1 MLEAVVGG
9 IDGHRQWMLQVLTFD
24 YTIGTSRDYMWFFNT
39 RAEAEAYFERV
50 AEIVKD
56 RNVIVKIVKVRAYD
70 FLEPGTE
77 LIEEE
82 N

>member
-1 MLEAVVGG
+1 MLETVVGG
-9 IDGHRQWMLQVLTFD
+9 IDSHRQWMLQVVSFD

-50 AEIVKD
+50 AELLKD
-56 RNVIVKIVKVRAYD
+56 RYVIVKIIKVRAYD
-70 FLEPGTE
+70 FLEPKTE

>member
-1 MLEAVVGG
+1 MLEAVVVG
-9 IDGHRQWMLQVLTFD
+9 IDSHRQWMLQMVSFDPTVGTCSD
-24 YTIGTSRDYMWFFNT
+24 YTWFFNT

-56 RNVIVKIVKVRAYD
+56 RHVIVKIVKVRAYD
-70 FLEPGTE
+70 FLEPETE
-77 LIEEE
+77 LIEKE

>member
-1 MLEAVVGG
+1 MLEAVVSG
-9 IDGHRQWMLQVLTFD
+9 IDSHRQWMLQVVSFD
-24 YTIGTSRDYMWFFNT
+24 YSIGTSRDYMWFFNT

-50 AEIVKD
+50 AEIIKD
-56 RNVIVKIVKVRAYD
+56 RNVIIKIIKVRAYD
-70 FLEPGTE
+70 FLEPETE

>member
-1 MLEAVVGG
+1 MLETVVGG
-9 IDGHRQWMLQVLTFD
+9 IDSHRQWMLQVLAFE
-24 YTIGTSRDYMWFFNT
+24 YTIGTSRDSMWFFNT

>member
-9 IDGHRQWMLQVLTFD
+9 IDSHRQWMLQVVTFD
-24 YTIGTSRDYMWFFNT
+24 YTIGQSRDYMWFFNT
-39 RAEAEAYFERV
+39 RAEAEAYFEQV
-50 AEIVKD
+50 SELVKG
-56 RNVIVKIVKVRAYD
+56 RHVIVKIIKVRAYD
-70 FLEPGTE
+70 FLEPETE

>member
-1 MLEAVVGG
+1 MLEAVVSG
-9 IDGHRQWMLQVLTFD
+9 IDSHREWMLQVVSFD
-24 YTIGTSRDYMWFFNT
+24 YTVGTSRDYMWFFNT

-56 RNVIVKIVKVRAYD
+56 RHVIVKIIKVRAYD
-70 FLEPGTE
+70 FLEPETE
-77 LIEEE
+77 LTEKE

>member
-9 IDGHRQWMLQVLTFD
+9 IDGHRQWMLQVVPFD
-24 YTIGTSRDYMWFFNT
+24 YTIGTGRYYMWFFNT
-39 RAEAEAYFERV
+39 RAEAEVYFEQV
-50 AEIVKD
+50 AELIKD
-56 RNVIVKIVKVRAYD
+56 RRVIVKIIKVRAYD
-70 FLEPGTE
+70 FLEPKTE